1 MVDFDRKIEDVDD
14 VDKLIKNDFGLL
26 QHRFPNQSG

>member
-1 MVDFDRKIEDVDD
+1 MKNFDRKIEEVDD
-14 VDKLIKNDFGLL
+14 VEKLIKNDFGLL